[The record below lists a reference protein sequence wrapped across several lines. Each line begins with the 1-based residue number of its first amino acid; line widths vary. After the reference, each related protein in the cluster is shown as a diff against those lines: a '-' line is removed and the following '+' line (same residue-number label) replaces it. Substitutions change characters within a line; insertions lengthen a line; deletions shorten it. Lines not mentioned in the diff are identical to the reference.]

1 MEART
6 ETKKLETGFI
16 PKKISLHFSF
26 FALNVLFHDTP
37 RLAKL
42 SKARKESD
50 LTEVVAFEAAA
61 ATAAEAPAVDE
72 DHTKGEK
79 VARSKD
85 GGFSLTELGRQPCYE
100 TLAQPCQTIFKFKLW
115 RRVSHFEREREMRK
129 EGEEKK
135 GAFSS
140 LSTSSRRER
149 KRKMKKK

>member
-1 MEART
+1 M
-6 ETKKLETGFI
+6 
-16 PKKISLHFSF
+16 
-26 FALNVLFHDTP
+26 NVLFHDTP

-61 ATAAEAPAVDE
+61 ATAAAAPAVDE

-85 GGFSLTELGRQPCYE
+85 GGFSLTELDRQPCYE
-100 TLAQPCQTIFKFKLW
+100 TLTQPCQTIFKFKLW
-115 RRVSHFEREREMRK
+115 RRVSHFEREREREMRK

-135 GAFSS
+135 GLS
-140 LSTSSRRER
+140 LLSPLHSDERGRER
-149 KRKMKKK
+149 WRRSKRPVRYTCSTLVLVRE

>member
-1 MEART
+1 MKART

-115 RRVSHFEREREMRK
+115 RRVSHFERERE
-129 EGEEKK
+129 
-135 GAFSS
+135 
-140 LSTSSRRER
+140 RER
-149 KRKMKKK
+149 ER